1 MEKFKLAILTAHP
14 IQYQA
19 PLFRKLANHPEI
31 DLTVYFCW
39 DFGVKGPS
47 HDTGFNQKIK
57 WDIPL
62 LDGYK
67 YKFLPNW
74 SLRPSESFFG
84 QINPSIIKELFQNR
98 YNAIWVHGYASFTNW
113 LVFSGAWISGTP
125 ILFRGES
132 HLLTPRPTWRKM
144 IKKYLLKWLFRSIS
158 GFLAIG
164 TLNKEYY
171 KHYKVPDEK
180 IFNIP
185 YMVDEDFFKEQSRKW
200 EGRDKMTKKEL
211 GLSENS
217 IVILYVGKIF
227 GAKGPGAL
235 DLLKAYHQ
243 LIIENQRFTNSV
255 ALVFVGDGKER
266 ILLEEYVKK
275 QNVKNVVFTG
285 FKNQTEIPKYY
296 GAADIFILPSYSE
309 QWGLVINEAMY
320 FSNAI
325 IASDQVGAAYD
336 LVQPGKNGYRFKAG
350 NISEL
355 KEVMQKLIR
364 DGKLLDSMKKESK
377 KLINQWSLRKCVDG
391 VIYALKYVKF

>member
-1 MEKFKLAILTAHP
+1 MKKYKLAILTAHP

-31 DLTVYFCW
+31 DLMVYFCC
-39 DFGVKGPS
+39 DFGVREPAYDKGF
-47 HDTGFNQKIK
+47 GKKIK
-57 WDIPL
+57 WDVPL

-74 SLRPSESFFG
+74 F
-84 QINPSIIKELFQNR
+84 QINLSIITELFRNR
-98 YNAIWVHGYASFTNW
+98 YDAVWIYGYASFTNW
-113 LVFSGAWISGTP
+113 LAFFGAWISRTP
-125 ILFRGES
+125 ILLRGES

-144 IKKYLLKWLFRSIS
+144 IKKYLLKWLFRNIS

-200 EGRDKMTKKEL
+200 EGRDKMTRKEL

-217 IVILYVGKIF
+217 IIILYVGKIF
-227 GAKGPGAL
+227 GAKGPGTL

-243 LIIENQRFTNSV
+243 LTTNSV

-266 ILLEEYVKK
+266 IFLEEYAEK
-275 QNVKNVVFTG
+275 QNVKNVIFTG

-296 GAADIFILPSYSE
+296 GAADIFVLPSYSE
-309 QWGLVINEAMY
+309 QWGVVINEAMY

-336 LVQPGKNGYRFKAG
+336 LVQPGKNGYIFPVG
-350 NISEL
+350 NI
-355 KEVMQKLIR
+355 EVLAEA
-364 DGKLLDSMKKESK
+364 LK
-377 KLINQWSLRKCVDG
+377 KLISNRILLKTMQNNSLKIIKQWSLDECVNG
-391 VIYALKYVKF
+391 VLSAFNYIKLWRNQKQF